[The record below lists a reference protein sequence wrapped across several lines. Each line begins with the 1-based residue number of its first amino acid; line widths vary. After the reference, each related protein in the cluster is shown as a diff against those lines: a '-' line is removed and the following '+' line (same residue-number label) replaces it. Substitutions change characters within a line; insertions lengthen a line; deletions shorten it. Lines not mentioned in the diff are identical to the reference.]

1 MLFAANALKLVEYN
15 RSLVHTVDIDG
26 PYFA

>member
-1 MLFAANALKLVEYN
+1 MLFAANALKLVQYS
-15 RSLVHTVDIDG
+15 RSLVRTVDIDG